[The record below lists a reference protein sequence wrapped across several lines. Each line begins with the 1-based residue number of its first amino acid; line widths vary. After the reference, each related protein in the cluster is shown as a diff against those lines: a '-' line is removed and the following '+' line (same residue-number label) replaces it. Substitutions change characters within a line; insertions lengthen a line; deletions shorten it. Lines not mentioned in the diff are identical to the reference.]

1 MSISESDRL
10 YKIIKNFTDQQPET
24 QGIALVS
31 SEGELLTSSIGFD
44 ESIATILAGNILYVA
59 KQMQDELV
67 WQEFQQVTL
76 RGNEGNLRLASCGN
90 DTFLLI
96 KTTNIAMASLEKD
109 IRKIIM
115 ILGTDQN
122 EAIQEPFLQKNIQ
135 PKASIKAPSNSLI
148 STQLDPEFISECQQV
163 LTEFIGPIA
172 PTICQRILSK
182 NHRLSA
188 GSFVELLSEQIP
200 NQQEGLEFRR
210 RLRFR
215 EDSDIL

>member
-1 MSISESDRL
+1 MSILESDRL
-10 YKIIKNFTDQQPET
+10 YKIIKNFTNQQPEI
-24 QGIALVS
+24 QGMALIS
-31 SEGELLTSSIGFD
+31 SEGELLASSIGLD
-44 ESIATILAGNILYVA
+44 EGIATILAGNMLYVA
-59 KQMQDELV
+59 RQMQDELL
-67 WQEFQQVTL
+67 WQELQQVTL
-76 RGNEGNLRLASCGN
+76 RGNEGNLRLANCGN

-96 KTTNIAMASLEKD
+96 KTANIAMASLERD
-109 IRKIIM
+109 IRQVIKI
-115 ILGTDQN
+115 LQADQS
-122 EAIQEPFLQKNIQ
+122 EAITEPFLQKNIQ
-135 PKASIKAPSNSLI
+135 PKASTKAPSNSLI

-172 PTICQRILSK
+172 PTICQRILSQ

-200 NQQEGLEFRR
+200 NHQQGLEFQR